1 MTRTLLID
9 ADIVAYKYSSA
20 NEKAWY
26 FDGPQASPLRSA
38 DLGAAID
45 CARDFIADLRG
56 KLGASDVI
64 VCLSDPKNNFRKSI
78 YPQYKSNRI
87 GVRKP
92 EYLMAVKD
100 WLAENFQTYLR
111 PGLEADDCMGILATH
126 PSLIKGEK
134 IMVSEDKDMK
144 TIPGLLYNPRE
155 GSKAKVRTITRRDA
169 CRAHFIQTIV
179 GDTSDGYP
187 GAPGIGPKSEFV
199 QQIQAAREPSAE
211 WPTVIAAFVRSCQ
224 LKGPT
229 DAFIAGS
236 DFIPKMALTQARL
249 ARILRTC
256 DWNFK
261 EKKPILWTPSTGSQ
275 WYTGSRNSV

>member
-1 MTRTLLID
+1 VTRTLLLD
-9 ADIVAYKYSSA
+9 ADIVAYKYSA
-20 NEKAWY
+20 VNEKAWN
-26 FDGPQASPLRSA
+26 FDGPGAEPLRSS
-38 DLGAAID
+38 DLAAAID
-45 CARDFIADLRG
+45 CARDFIAELRE
-56 KLGASDVI
+56 KLGASEVI
-64 VCLSDPKNNFRKSI
+64 VCLSDPKDNFRKSI
-78 YPQYKSNRI
+78 YPQYKSNRK

-92 EYLMAVKD
+92 EHLNAVKA
-100 WLAENFQTYLR
+100 WLSENFQTYLR

-126 PSLIKGEK
+126 PTLIKGDK

-144 TIPGLLYNPRE
+144 TIPGLLYNPRDV
-155 GSKAKVRTITRRDA
+155 KPKVKTITRRDA

-179 GDTSDGYP
+179 GDTCDGYP

-199 QQIQAAREPSAE
+199 QKIQAAREPYAE

-249 ARILRTC
+249 ARILRAS
-256 DWNFK
+256 DWDFK
-261 EKKPILWTPSTGSQ
+261 KKCPILWSPT
-275 WYTGSRNSV
+275 